1 MEMTKGKIKRGIVLV
16 LAFIM
21 LLGALSACNSR
32 RQEYQEELESKQEQE
47 AQNRLPQGD
56 SSIIG
61 TIINAEDWQA
71 FALKQGE
78 GGYFEGKS
86 EEELFELYRG
96 NSDEDFGA
104 NVLPTGRT
112 LIASNGSTW
121 FFNKLTGN
129 ISAWCPDPMC
139 KGGENCIFSGFWND
153 YGEVCTYVGEHHLYF
168 FSTYNDFTARLYR
181 CDFQRNNLEMLYVLP
196 TYTDDGQVY
205 SEYIEIVFEKDNL
218 LYFIESNYV
227 GSNKNSIQSVKT
239 LNMDNGEISVVSG
252 NINIGQCFVENEEFY
267 YTHNEAEEYYTW
279 YKTDLNFSKKEELF
293 EGPMRIYSHTKDYCI
308 ILEWKGY
315 GVFTEY
321 YLYSLDTGERIPLG
335 EQARNIVISG
345 DYIYYTKLLTD
356 EEIENDP
363 NKEYFL
369 WEDPEDDRTI
379 TKQTTNAR
387 IFRRQ
392 IGSDEEELVFQMFYQ
407 GVPVYISNYY
417 VDGECLWM
425 EIKNHEQYRNYFN
438 PTFGSREPHGRPE
451 DRPANE
457 SKEPKMWNYLIMVD
471 LHSGT
476 VRFIELED
484 MEEIQGIW

>member
-47 AQNRLPQGD
+47 AQNRLPQAG
-56 SSIIG
+56 SNIIG

-71 FALKQGE
+71 YALKQGE
-78 GGYFEGKS
+78 GGFFEGKS
-86 EEELFELYRG
+86 EEELYELYRG

-112 LIASNGSTW
+112 LLASDSSSW

-153 YGEVCTYVGEHHLYF
+153 YGELCTYVGEHHLYF
-168 FSTYNDFTARLYR
+168 ISTYKDFTARLYR
-181 CDFQRNNLEMLYVLP
+181 CDYQRNNLEMLYVLP

-218 LYFIESNYV
+218 LYFIENNYV

-252 NINIGQCFVENEEFY
+252 NINVGQFFVENDEVY

-315 GVFTEY
+315 GVFSEY
-321 YLYSLDTGERIPLG
+321 YLYSFDTGERIPLG
-335 EQARNIVISG
+335 EQTRNVVLSG
-345 DYIYYTKLLTD
+345 DYIYYTKQLTD
-356 EEIENDP
+356 EEIESDP

-369 WEDPEDDRTI
+369 WKDPENDGRI

-417 VDGECLWM
+417 ADGECLWM

-438 PTFGSREPHGRPE
+438 QDFGGRSPQGRVE
-451 DRPANE
+451 NE
-457 SKEPKMWNYLIMVD
+457 KEQPKLKSYLIMVD
-471 LHSGT
+471 LHNGT
-476 VRFIELED
+476 IRFIELED
-484 MEEIQGIW
+484 MEEIHGIW

>member
-1 MEMTKGKIKRGIVLV
+1 MLRGKIKRGIMLALALV
-16 LAFIM
+16 M
-21 LLGALSACNSR
+21 LISVFASCNNR
-32 RQEYQEELESKQEQE
+32 REQYEEELESKQEQE

-86 EEELFELYRG
+86 EEELFELYQG

-112 LIASNGSTW
+112 LLASNGSTW

-139 KGGENCIFSGFWND
+139 KGGENCIFSGVWND

-168 FSTYNDFTARLYR
+168 ISTYKDFTARLYR

-205 SEYIEIVFEKDNL
+205 SQHIEIVFEKDNL
-218 LYFIESNYV
+218 LYFLESNYA
-227 GSNKNSIQSVKT
+227 GSNQNSIISVKT

-252 NINIGQCFVENEEFY
+252 DINIGQCIVENDEVY
-267 YTHNEAEEYYTW
+267 YTHNDPEEYFTW
-279 YKTDLNFSKKEELF
+279 YKTDLSFDKKELLF
-293 EGPMRIYSHTKDYCI
+293 EEDVSMRIFNHTKDYFI
-308 ILEWKGY
+308 IEEWKGY
-315 GVFTEY
+315 GVLSESC
-321 YLYSLDTGERIPLG
+321 LYSLDTGKSIPLG
-335 EQARNIVISG
+335 EQVRNVVISG
-345 DYIYYTKLLTD
+345 EYIYYTKQLTD

-369 WEDPEDDRTI
+369 WEDTKNNSV

-407 GVPVYISNYY
+407 GVPVFISNFYA
-417 VDGECLWM
+417 DGECLWM

-438 PTFGSREPHGRPE
+438 QDFGGRSSQ
-451 DRPANE
+451 DRLENE
-457 SKEPKMWNYLIMVD
+457 SAKTPISSYLIMVD

-484 MEEIQGIW
+484 MEGIRGIW

>member
-21 LLGALSACNSR
+21 LLGALSACNNR

-61 TIINAEDWQA
+61 TIINAEDWQV

-112 LIASNGSTW
+112 LIASDGSTW

-168 FSTYNDFTARLYR
+168 ISTYKDFTARLYR

-252 NINIGQCFVENEEFY
+252 NINVGQCFVENDEFY
-267 YTHNEAEEYYTW
+267 YTHNDPDEYFTW
-279 YKTDLNFSKKEELF
+279 YKTDLNFDKKELLF
-293 EGPMRIYSHTKDYCI
+293 EEDESMRIFNHTKDYFI
-308 ILEWKGY
+308 IEEWKGY
-315 GVFTEY
+315 GVLSESC
-321 YLYSLDTGERIPLG
+321 LYSLDTGKRIPLG
-335 EQARNIVISG
+335 EQTRNVVLSG
-345 DYIYYTKLLTD
+345 DYIYYTKQLTD
-356 EEIENDP
+356 EEIESDP

-369 WEDPEDDRTI
+369 WKDPENDGRI

-407 GVPVYISNYY
+407 GVPVFISDYY
-417 VDGECLWM
+417 ADGECLWM

-438 PTFGSREPHGRPE
+438 PTFGSRSPQ
-451 DRPANE
+451 DRVENKKE
-457 SKEPKMWNYLIMVD
+457 EPKMGSYLIMVD

-484 MEEIQGIW
+484 MEEIHGIW

>member
-1 MEMTKGKIKRGIVLV
+1 MLALALV
-16 LAFIM
+16 M
-21 LLGALSACNSR
+21 LISVFASCNNR
-32 RQEYQEELESKQEQE
+32 REQYEEELESKQEQE

-71 FALKQGE
+71 YALKQGE

-129 ISAWCPDPMC
+129 ISTWCPDPMC
-139 KGGENCIFSGFWND
+139 KGGEKCIFSGFWND

-168 FSTYNDFTARLYR
+168 ISTYKDFTARLYR

-218 LYFIESNYV
+218 LYFLESNYV

-252 NINIGQCFVENEEFY
+252 DINVGQCIVENDEVY
-267 YTHNEAEEYYTW
+267 YTHNDPGEYFTW
-279 YKTDLNFSKKEELF
+279 YKTDLSFDKKELLF
-293 EGPMRIYSHTKDYCI
+293 EEDVSMRIFNHTKDYFI
-308 ILEWKGY
+308 IEEWKGY
-315 GVFTEY
+315 GVLSEY
-321 YLYSLDTGERIPLG
+321 CLYSLDTGKSIPLG
-335 EQARNIVISG
+335 EQTRNVVLSG
-345 DYIYYTKLLTD
+345 DYIYYTKQLTD

-369 WEDPEDDRTI
+369 WEDPEGDGII

-407 GVPVYISNYY
+407 GVPVFISDYY

-425 EIKNHEQYRNYFN
+425 EIMNHEQYRNYFN
-438 PTFGSREPHGRPE
+438 QDFGARPTQ
-451 DRPANE
+451 DRIENE
-457 SKEPKMWNYLIMVD
+457 KEEPKMGSYLIMVD

-484 MEEIQGIW
+484 MEEIHGIW

>member
-1 MEMTKGKIKRGIVLV
+1 MLALALV
-16 LAFIM
+16 M
-21 LLGALSACNSR
+21 LISVFASCNNR
-32 RQEYQEELESKQEQE
+32 REQYEEELESKQEQE

-71 FALKQGE
+71 YALKQGE

-112 LIASNGSTW
+112 LVASDASTW

-129 ISAWCPDPMC
+129 ISTWCPDPMC
-139 KGGENCIFSGFWND
+139 KGGENCIFSGVWNN
-153 YGEVCTYVGEHHLYF
+153 YSEVCTYVGEHHLYF
-168 FSTYNDFTARLYR
+168 ISTYKDFIARLYR

-218 LYFIESNYV
+218 LYFLESNYA
-227 GSNKNSIQSVKT
+227 GSNQNSIISVKT

-252 NINIGQCFVENEEFY
+252 DINIGQFFVEDDEVY
-267 YTHNEAEEYYTW
+267 YTHNDPEEYYTW

-293 EGPMRIYSHTKDYCI
+293 EDPMRIFNHTKDYCI
-308 ILEWKGY
+308 IEEWKGY
-315 GVFTEY
+315 GVLSEY
-321 YLYSLDTGERIPLG
+321 CLYSLDTGKSIPLG
-335 EQARNIVISG
+335 EQVRNVVISG
-345 DYIYYTKLLTD
+345 EYIYYTKQLTD

-369 WEDPEDDRTI
+369 WEDPEGDRTI

-417 VDGECLWM
+417 ADGECLWM

-438 PTFGSREPHGRPE
+438 QDFGGRPTQ
-451 DRPANE
+451 DRIENE
-457 SKEPKMWNYLIMVD
+457 KEEPQMWSYLIMVD

-484 MEEIQGIW
+484 MEEIHGIW

>member
-78 GGYFEGKS
+78 GGFFEGKS

-139 KGGENCIFSGFWND
+139 KGGENCIFSGFWNN

-168 FSTYNDFTARLYR
+168 ISTYKDFTARLYR

-196 TYTDDGQVY
+196 TYTNDGQVY
-205 SEYIEIVFEKDNL
+205 ADYIEIIYEKDNL
-218 LYFIESNYV
+218 LYFIAKNYV
-227 GSNKNSIQSVKT
+227 GTGMLSIQSVKT
-239 LNMDNGEISVVSG
+239 LDMDTGKVNVVSG
-252 NINIGQCFVENEEFY
+252 DIDVGQCFVENDEVY
-267 YTHNEAEEYYTW
+267 YTLNTYEGWYDW
-279 YKTDLNFSKKEELF
+279 YKTDLEFSKIESLF
-293 EGPMRIYSHTKDYCI
+293 EDPMRIFNHTKDYCI
-308 ILEWKGY
+308 IEEWKGY
-315 GVFTEY
+315 GVLSESC
-321 YLYSLDTGERIPLG
+321 LYSLDTGKSIPLG
-335 EQARNIVISG
+335 EQVRNVVISG
-345 DYIYYTKLLTD
+345 EYIYYTKQLTD

-369 WEDPEDDRTI
+369 WKDPERPNTL
-379 TKQTTNAR
+379 TSQTTNAR

-407 GVPVYISNYY
+407 GVPVFISNYY
-417 VDGECLWM
+417 ADGECLWM
-425 EIKNHEQYRNYFN
+425 EIENHEQYRNYFN
-438 PTFGSREPHGRPE
+438 PTFGGRPTQ
-451 DRPANE
+451 DRVENE
-457 SKEPKMWNYLIMVD
+457 KEEPKMGSYLIMVD

-484 MEEIQGIW
+484 MEEIHGIW

>member
-1 MEMTKGKIKRGIVLV
+1 MEMLQRKIKRGMMLALALV
-16 LAFIM
+16 M
-21 LLGALSACNSR
+21 LISVFASCNNR
-32 RQEYQEELESKQEQE
+32 REQYEEELESKQEQE
-47 AQNRLPQGD
+47 AQNKLPQAG
-56 SSIIG
+56 SNIIG

-86 EEELFELYRG
+86 EEELFELYQG

-112 LIASNGSTW
+112 LIASDASTW

-139 KGGENCIFSGFWND
+139 EGGENCIFSGVWNN

-168 FSTYNDFTARLYR
+168 ISTYKDFTARLYR

-205 SEYIEIVFEKDNL
+205 SQYIEIVFEKDNL
-218 LYFIESNYV
+218 LYFLESNYA
-227 GSNKNSIQSVKT
+227 GSNQNSNTSVKT

-252 NINIGQCFVENEEFY
+252 NINIGQCFVEDDEFY
-267 YTHNEAEEYYTW
+267 YTHNEVEEYYTW
-279 YKTDLNFSKKEELF
+279 YRTDLNFGKKEELF
-293 EGPMRIYSHTKDYCI
+293 EGPMRIYNHTKDYCI

-315 GVFTEY
+315 GVFSEY
-321 YLYSLDTGERIPLG
+321 YLYSFDTGERIPLG

-363 NKEYFL
+363 NKEYIL
-369 WEDPEDDRTI
+369 WVDPDDSRTN
-379 TKQTTNAR
+379 TSSKTNAR

-392 IGSDEEELVFQMFYQ
+392 IGSDEEELVFQMYYQ
-407 GVPVYISNYY
+407 GVPVLFSDFYA
-417 VDGECLWM
+417 DGECLWI
-425 EIKNHEQYRNYFN
+425 EIKNQEQYRNYYN
-438 PTFGSREPHGRPE
+438 QDFGARPKQDRIENEKEEPQ
-451 DRPANE
+451 
-457 SKEPKMWNYLIMVD
+457 MWSYLIMVD

-484 MEEIQGIW
+484 MEEIHGIW

>member
-1 MEMTKGKIKRGIVLV
+1 MLALALV
-16 LAFIM
+16 M
-21 LLGALSACNSR
+21 LISVFASCNNR
-32 RQEYQEELESKQEQE
+32 REQYEEELESKQEQE

-86 EEELFELYRG
+86 EEELFELYQG

-112 LIASNGSTW
+112 LLASNGSTW

-139 KGGENCIFSGFWND
+139 KGGENCIFSGVWND

-168 FSTYNDFTARLYR
+168 ISTYKDFTARLYR

-205 SEYIEIVFEKDNL
+205 SQHIEIVFEKDNL
-218 LYFIESNYV
+218 LYFLESNYA
-227 GSNKNSIQSVKT
+227 GSNQNSIISVKT

-252 NINIGQCFVENEEFY
+252 DINIGQCIVENDEVY
-267 YTHNEAEEYYTW
+267 YTHNDPEEYFTW
-279 YKTDLNFSKKEELF
+279 YKTDLSFDKKELLF
-293 EGPMRIYSHTKDYCI
+293 EEDVSMRIFNHTKDYFI
-308 ILEWKGY
+308 IEEWKGY
-315 GVFTEY
+315 GVLSESC
-321 YLYSLDTGERIPLG
+321 LYSLDTGKSIPLG
-335 EQARNIVISG
+335 EQVRNVVISG
-345 DYIYYTKLLTD
+345 EYIYYTKQLTD

-369 WEDPEDDRTI
+369 WEDTKNNSV

-407 GVPVYISNYY
+407 GVPVFISNFYA
-417 VDGECLWM
+417 DGECLWM

-438 PTFGSREPHGRPE
+438 QDFGGRSSQ
-451 DRPANE
+451 DRLENE
-457 SKEPKMWNYLIMVD
+457 SAKTPISSYLIMVD

-484 MEEIQGIW
+484 MEGIRGIW